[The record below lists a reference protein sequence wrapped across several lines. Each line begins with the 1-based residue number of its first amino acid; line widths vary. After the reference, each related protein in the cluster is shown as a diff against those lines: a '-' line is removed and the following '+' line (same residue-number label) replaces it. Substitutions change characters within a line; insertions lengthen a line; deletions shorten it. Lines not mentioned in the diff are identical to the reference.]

1 MLVIIMRYSEMDGKA
16 RGQPLLLNP
25 TCRAPCFLGMGKN
38 EHTEKW
44 SLGVSE
50 SGERLHVLMEMV

>member
-1 MLVIIMRYSEMDGKA
+1 MDGKA